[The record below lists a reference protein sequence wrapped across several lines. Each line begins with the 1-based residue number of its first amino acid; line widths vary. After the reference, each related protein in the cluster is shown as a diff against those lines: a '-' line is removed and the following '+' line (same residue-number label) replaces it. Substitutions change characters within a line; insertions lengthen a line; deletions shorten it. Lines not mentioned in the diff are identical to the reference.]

1 MRYYH
6 SVLALS
12 VIAAGMF
19 DQADLIGWD
28 DKKITADDAPVQ
40 GIAQHPAT
48 EIGLDIAVTAIGY
61 DRVRANG
68 PITKGQRVISA
79 AAGGVKA
86 AEPDS
91 VNDFATALTTAADGE
106 FVTVLIR

>member
-6 SVLALS
+6 SVLALT
-12 VIAAGMF
+12 VTAAGLF
-19 DQADLIGWD
+19 DQADLVGFD
-28 DKKITADDAPVQ
+28 DKKVADDDAPVQ

-68 PITKGQRVISA
+68 AITKGQKVISA

-86 AEPDS
+86 AVPDS
-91 VNDFATALTTAADGE
+91 ANPFATALTSAADGE
-106 FVTVLIR
+106 FVTILIR

>member
-12 VIAAGMF
+12 VIAAGLF

-28 DKKITADDAPVQ
+28 DKKITTDDAPVQ
-40 GIAQHPAT
+40 GIAQHPST

-61 DRVRANG
+61 DRVRAHG
-68 PITKGQRVISA
+68 VITKGQKVITA

-86 AEPDS
+86 ALPDS
-91 VNDFATALTTAADGE
+91 VNQFAEALTSAADGE
-106 FVTVLIR
+106 FVTIFIR